1 MIFKAA
7 EDFKKRTLSALPSLL
22 EKVAYICSLQTGS
35 GGYMHWG
42 FMRAYGNRPTQDAI
56 YAAHME
62 TALALSHA
70 PVREIYQEYQEAV
83 ARSGSVADI
92 LRPGLIRAESAGQRR
107 RNSFGSLTSASG
119 FCCCSRSSGAYHS
132 PSRIATPTTWP
143 TTSASCGCLSMRAG
157 TGGKRMGLQHNL
169 ATPHGA
175 PAAHMTIA
183 GFHQINRALQL

>member
-42 FMRAYGNRPTQDAI
+42 FARAYGNRPTQDAI

-70 PVREIYQEYQEAV
+70 PVREIYQEYQEAIT
-83 ARSGSVADI
+83 RSGSATDI
-92 LRPGLIRAESAGQRR
+92 LNPDSFVLKAPVNGDAILSAHLRLLQDSVVALARQES
-107 RNSFGSLTSASG
+107 
-119 FCCCSRSSGAYHS
+119 
-132 PSRIATPTTWP
+132 TT
-143 TTSASCGCLSMRAG
+143 
-157 TGGKRMGLQHNL
+157 
-169 ATPHGA
+169 
-175 PAAHMTIA
+175 
-183 GFHQINRALQL
+183 HQVA